1 MTLLE
6 ALKRKYKSP
15 REAILRLGLDP
26 ELLKHPRLAF
36 DAHGENEHHE
46 HPKVRFEKY
55 LAENLQGEAFVRA
68 QQMLHSLED
77 SDGKTLND
85 YDRACE
91 DETDPD
97 HHGRQE
103 NPHDDRDEG
112 HVENRLR
119 RLAHV
124 LREAGLGEDDVEE
137 AVELARRDYKKN
149 NWNLPR
155 NATKGGI
162 GGRFSEASDHRKM
175 SRDARK
181 RKLGR
186 DGRDA
191 ANKRDFYARF
201 PQARRLTAG
210 SQLLAGIPSGPP
222 DQPARGV
229 RRIAVDA
236 ADDSAAADFHRRFP
250 GASRIGI
257 A

>member
-1 MTLLE
+1 MSPLLA
-6 ALKRKYKSP
+6 ALKKKFRRP
-15 REAILRLGLDP
+15 QDALRALGLD
-26 ELLKHPRLAF
+26 EDLLRLPKLAF
-36 DAHGENEHHE
+36 DAHGEPE
-46 HPKVRFEKY
+46 HPKVAFEKY
-55 LAENLQGEAFVRA
+55 LAQNLQGETFVRA

-77 SDGKTLND
+77 SDGKTLDD

-97 HHGRQE
+97 HHADS
-103 NPHDDRDEG
+103 PDHDRDEG

>member
-97 HHGRQE
+97 HHADS
-103 NPHDDRDEG
+103 PDHDRDEG

-186 DGRDA
+186 DA
-191 ANKRDFYARF
+191 ANRRDFYARF
-201 PQARRLTAG
+201 PQARRLNG
-210 SQLLAGIPSGPP
+210 SALEAGIASGPP
-222 DQPARGV
+222 DEPARRV
-229 RRIAVDA
+229 RRIATDA
-236 ADDSAAADFHRRFP
+236 TDASAAADFYRRFP
-250 GASRIGI
+250 GAARTTS
-257 A
+257 